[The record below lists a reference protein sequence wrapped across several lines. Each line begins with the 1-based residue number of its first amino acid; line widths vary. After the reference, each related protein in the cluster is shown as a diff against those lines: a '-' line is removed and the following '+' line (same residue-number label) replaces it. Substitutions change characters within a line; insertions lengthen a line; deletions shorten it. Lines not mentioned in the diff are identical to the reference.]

1 MACIRKR
8 RGKYVVDYRDGAG
21 IRRWV
26 TCETRR
32 QAEDVLTE
40 RVREGR
46 KATEPVVDSNIT
58 LNASAERWLTRIA
71 ATVKPRTQ
79 KGYAKTLR
87 LHILPVLGTSRV
99 RLLQKGRIK
108 SFLAE
113 KLREGKIKNVTESGG
128 MKKILEPLAR
138 DSVRIIH
145 ATLRAMLNAAVDD
158 GIIVANPADKLG
170 RALRL
175 ITPLKARQEEI
186 KAMTREQLSIFL
198 KAGQTATD
206 PYAWRYSVLLLLLA
220 RTGMRMGEA
229 LALQWED
236 VNFGGREIRV
246 ARAFS
251 AGHIDTPKSGH
262 GRTVDMSYQLARTLL
277 RL

>member
-40 RVREGR
+40 RVREAR
-46 KATEPVVDSNIT
+46 QLMQPVVDSNIT
-58 LNASAERWLTRIA
+58 LNVYAERWLNLIA

-87 LHILPVLGTSRV
+87 LHILPVLGATRI

-113 KLREGKIKNVTESGG
+113 KLREGKVKRILETGV
-128 MKKILEPLAR
+128 MKEVREPLAR

-145 ATLRAMLNAAVDD
+145 ATLRAML
-158 GIIVANPADKLG
+158 
-170 RALRL
+170 
-175 ITPLKARQEEI
+175 
-186 KAMTREQLSIFL
+186 
-198 KAGQTATD
+198 
-206 PYAWRYSVLLLLLA
+206 
-220 RTGMRMGEA
+220 
-229 LALQWED
+229 
-236 VNFGGREIRV
+236 
-246 ARAFS
+246 
-251 AGHIDTPKSGH
+251 
-262 GRTVDMSYQLARTLL
+262 
-277 RL
+277 